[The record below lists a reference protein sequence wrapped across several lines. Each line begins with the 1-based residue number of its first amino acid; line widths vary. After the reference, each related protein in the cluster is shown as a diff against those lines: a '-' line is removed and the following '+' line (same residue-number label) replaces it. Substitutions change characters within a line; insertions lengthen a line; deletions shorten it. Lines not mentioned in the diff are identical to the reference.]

1 MATKFS
7 FLKRAA
13 HEADDDDDDDVVAAA
28 DGVMMALAPH
38 GHL

>member
-13 HEADDDDDDDVVAAA
+13 HEADDDDDDVVAAA